1 MKTYQR
7 SPSKDPIVASKPRIA
22 LGSAGPRNIFKH
34 SKDEPRTNKY
44 EVEKYG
50 NDKYYYKMICRNVL
64 SVFSGG
70 SKFDH
75 SYKEAELL

>member
-1 MKTYQR
+1 
-7 SPSKDPIVASKPRIA
+7 VASTPTRIA

-34 SKDEPRTNKY
+34 SKDEPRTNNKY

-75 SYKEAELL
+75 SYKETDRP